1 MSDEFENE
9 SRRACDESYEIV
21 RHKRMLTERQRHSE
35 TWQAA
40 IEWHRDYLIKITRK
54 HGFLTET
61 KSETGGIDSEDMY
74 YLS

>member
-40 IEWHRDYLIKITRK
+40 IEWHRDYLIKISLDRCET
-54 HGFLTET
+54 HGFDALTSDEIRD
-61 KSETGGIDSEDMY
+61 GRVM
-74 YLS
+74 